1 MYACMY
7 VCVYVC
13 MYIYTC
19 MYVCIIYIYI
29 YIYVCMDMSVDG
41 RCILL
46 RHVQEVSEIEFCGR
60 KCVYMHAHMC
70 KKLVQVEVCH

>member
-1 MYACMY
+1 MCVC

-13 MYIYTC
+13 M
-19 MYVCIIYIYI
+19 
-29 YIYVCMDMSVDG
+29 YVCMDMSVDG

-46 RHVQEVSEIEFCGR
+46 LHVQEVSEIEFYGR